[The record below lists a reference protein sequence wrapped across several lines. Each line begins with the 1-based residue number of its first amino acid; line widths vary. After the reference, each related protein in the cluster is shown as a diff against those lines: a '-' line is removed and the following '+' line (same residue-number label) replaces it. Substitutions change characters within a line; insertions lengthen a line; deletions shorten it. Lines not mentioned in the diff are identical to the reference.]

1 MSRETYSSLFSVI
14 GTSFGEGDGEDT
26 FNVPDLRESVPKG
39 VGLNPNG
46 EDHVSEE
53 GLALGEFLDD
63 RLQEHR
69 HNCSLYKELGSA
81 SSGSSA
87 WRWAVSVPTSPI
99 LEETYDGI
107 KVHKGP
113 TTEVK
118 SVGVNYI
125 IKY

>member
-39 VGLNPNG
+39 VGLTGKSGNHYN
-46 EDHVSEE
+46 DT
-53 GLALGEFLDD
+53 GLSLGEFIDD
-63 RLQEHR
+63 RFQAHEHA
-69 HNCSLYKELGSA
+69 LGGNGS
-81 SSGSSA
+81 SSGSS
-87 WRWAVSVPTSPI
+87 TSK
-99 LEETYDGI
+99 LQFNGTNVRSLGI
-107 KVHKGP
+107 VKHNNEMGEPRYGK

-118 SVGVNYI
+118 SIGVNYI

>member
-39 VGLNPNG
+39 VGLTGKSGNHYN
-46 EDHVSEE
+46 DT
-53 GLALGEFLDD
+53 GLSLGEFIDD
-63 RLQEHR
+63 RFQAHEH
-69 HNCSLYKELGSA
+69 NIGNVGS
-81 SSGSSA
+81 SSGSS
-87 WRWAVSVPTSPI
+87 TSKI
-99 LEETYDGI
+99 QLSGYNLSSSGI
-107 KVHKGP
+107 VKQNNEMGEPRYGK

-118 SVGVNYI
+118 SIGVNYI

>member
-63 RLQEHR
+63 RIQDHR
-69 HNCSLYKELGSA
+69 HDYSVWPKSTTPEYDDDTSYYGMENAKTYQTSYVKED
-81 SSGSSA
+81 
-87 WRWAVSVPTSPI
+87 P
-99 LEETYDGI
+99 GI
-107 KVHKGP
+107 RKGP

-118 SVGVNYI
+118 SIGVNYI